1 MTQGGIQEVQDKRS
15 KGKSAFP
22 DPAPASS
29 ERFRRPRRI
38 LSVSAKILLL
48 GPLAALALSTGA
60 RALAGEG
67 SEPVEPQQA
76 REFKRP
82 SRMEF
87 DERLIMGQSLKSG
100 AVYLFER
107 KDSEI
112 QSMLRIRKDYRK
124 ELLEPIEPPAP

>member
-1 MTQGGIQEVQDKRS
+1 
-15 KGKSAFP
+15 
-22 DPAPASS
+22 
-29 ERFRRPRRI
+29 
-38 LSVSAKILLL
+38 
-48 GPLAALALSTGA
+48 
-60 RALAGEG
+60 
-67 SEPVEPQQA
+67 
-76 REFKRP
+76 
-82 SRMEF
+82 MEF

>member
-1 MTQGGIQEVQDKRS
+1 MTAGRFPTSRQKVQRTRQ
-15 KGKSAFP
+15 A
-22 DPAPASS
+22 
-29 ERFRRPRRI
+29 
-38 LSVSAKILLL
+38 LSVSARILLF
-48 GPLAALALSTGA
+48 GPLAALLLTTGT
-60 RALAGEG
+60 RALADE
-67 SEPVEPQQA
+67 EPQPSGAQA
-76 REFKRP
+76 ATGFKRP

-124 ELLEPIEPPAP
+124 ELLEPLEPPAP

>member
-1 MTQGGIQEVQDKRS
+1 MPQGGIQEVEGKRS

-22 DPAPASS
+22 DPAPVSS
-29 ERFRRPRRI
+29 ERLRRPRRI
-38 LSVSAKILLL
+38 LSVSARILLL
-48 GPLAALALSTGA
+48 GPMAALVLSTGA
-60 RALAGEG
+60 RALAGER
-67 SEPVEPQQA
+67 SEPFEPQQA
-76 REFKRP
+76 TGFKRP

>member
-1 MTQGGIQEVQDKRS
+1 MPQGGTQEVVAKRS
-15 KGKSAFP
+15 RGKSAFP
-22 DPAPASS
+22 YPAPASS
-29 ERFRRPRRI
+29 GRLQRPRRV
-38 LSVSAKILLL
+38 LPVSARVFLL
-48 GPLAALALSTGA
+48 GPLAALVLSTGI
-60 RALAGEG
+60 RAVADEG
-67 SEPVEPQQA
+67 SEPSEVQQA
-76 REFKRP
+76 TGFRRP

-112 QSMLRIRKDYRK
+112 QSILRIRKDYRK

>member
-1 MTQGGIQEVQDKRS
+1 MNRGR
-15 KGKSAFP
+15 P
-22 DPAPASS
+22 PAS
-29 ERFRRPRRI
+29 RQRLQGTLKARP
-38 LSVSAKILLL
+38 SSARILLL
-48 GPLAALALSTGA
+48 GPLAALLLAAGTQ
-60 RALAGEG
+60 ALADEG
-67 SEPVEPQQA
+67 TDPSGTQQESGF
-76 REFKRP
+76 RRP